1 MSTGSVSDGF
11 EANPTHVP
19 FEGMRWVPGGT
30 FAMGSEDFYPEER
43 PVHRASVDG
52 FWIDEHPITA
62 AEFRRFVRETSY
74 VTVAE
79 RPLDPEQY
87 PDADPDLPHATTRTM
102 NTSPRPRPHVDVQR
116 EGVGT
121 LGLGRRLACVRVRAM
136 RRWVGARDQEAWARV
151 RAGRL
156 AQVRVSGGCLTA
168 CAQAPS
174 LAEVACRV
182 VCISHK
188 TGSGGEEVGRLVA
201 ERLGFLYVD
210 DDIVARAAARGG
222 ISAADVADEERR
234 KSFVS
239 RLLEALA
246 IGTSEV
252 GGTAVVHGVDN
263 DDVRALIRETIER
276 TAARGNAVIV
286 AHAASHVVEPG
297 DEALRVLV
305 TATPS
310 TRAHRLA
317 AAEALEQAKAARVVK
332 DSDAG
337 RRDYLKRFYE
347 IDEELPTHYDLI
359 VNTDVLSV
367 ERAADLVSRAAAS

>member
-1 MSTGSVSDGF
+1 M
-11 EANPTHVP
+11 
-19 FEGMRWVPGGT
+19 
-30 FAMGSEDFYPEER
+30 
-43 PVHRASVDG
+43 
-52 FWIDEHPITA
+52 
-62 AEFRRFVRETSY
+62 FVRGLAVPLGDPCLACARRRSET
-74 VTVAE
+74 E
-79 RPLDPEQY
+79 RHIRED
-87 PDADPDLPHATTRTM
+87 
-102 NTSPRPRPHVDVQR
+102 QR
-116 EGVGT
+116 E
-121 LGLGRRLACVRVRAM
+121 ACVRVHRPSDSGPPVVAAG
-136 RRWVGARDQEAWARV
+136 WGSADAGVGR
-151 RAGRL
+151 
-156 AQVRVSGGCLTA
+156 CLTVTA
-168 CAQAPS
+168 RSPS
-174 LAEVACRV
+174 LAWVTCRV
-182 VCISHK
+182 VCISHA
-188 TGSGGEEVGRLVA
+188 TGAGGEEVGRLVA

-210 DDIVARAAARGG
+210 DDIVARAAARGE
-222 ISAADVADEERR
+222 ISPAEVADEERR
-234 KSFVS
+234 KSLVS

-246 IGTSEV
+246 EGSSDL
-252 GGTAVVHGVDN
+252 GGSVVVQGLDN
-263 DDVRALIRETIER
+263 DDVRTLIRETIER

-317 AAEALEQAKAARVVK
+317 AAEALEQAKAARAVK